1 MITEIGVLLLGDAV
15 KEITILLGKNK
26 REERVVSLQ
35 WTTRPGRLIALSF
48 RGIFVMVLPQEVW
61 HYKYVS
67 LHLGRIGWMTVSTQR
82 KKNVVEGF
90 VNLN

>member
-1 MITEIGVLLLGDAV
+1 M
-15 KEITILLGKNK
+15 KEITILLGRNK
-26 REERVVSLQ
+26 RAERVVSLQ

-48 RGIFVMVLPQEVW
+48 RGIYVLALPQEVW

-67 LHLGRIGWMTVSTQR
+67 LHLGRIGWMTISVPR
-82 KKNVVEGF
+82 KKSVVEGF